1 MLARSLHMHSN
12 EARGDGR
19 SSQEMIAD
27 SANTQRVDLAIEQ
40 NGGRAHGL
48 FGEFEETKVFY
59 VLMGRLLSRRTRKG
73 GLFILLVLLILTGKL
88 AMSINEAS

>member
-1 MLARSLHMHSN
+1 MLPLLYSTENACTRSLHMHSN

-40 NGGRAHGL
+40 NGGGAHGL
-48 FGEFEETKVFY
+48 LESLK
-59 VLMGRLLSRRTRKG
+59 
-73 GLFILLVLLILTGKL
+73 KL
-88 AMSINEAS
+88 RFFMC